1 MPVKAMVA
9 ACALALAASGTA
21 QAEVKFLD
29 HRGKLIELKTPPER
43 LVTMIRSA
51 PILYYAVD
59 LTTGHMAGINSDSLA
74 TIREGVYAELIP
86 ALLKLNSSIAT
97 DRFTPNVEAILELD
111 PDLVLQWTFD
121 PEIIEPLERVGLKVA
136 GWSCCTEQERRDY
149 LMMSGFI
156 SGRIDRAQT
165 ILRLQDASND
175 ALRATFAE
183 LPVEEVV
190 TMLEVDQLG
199 DQIRVVANSSRD
211 DSLSGVK
218 NLAADGSGE
227 WWRTIDAEQFL
238 VWNPEVIIIS
248 AYANFGP
255 ADLYANKLLAE
266 VDAVKNRR
274 VYRVPRSNRSPDAP
288 EVYLTSAWLA
298 AIAHP
303 DRHSED
309 FRAKV
314 ADAYRVIYDK
324 EITAAQIDSILEV
337 EANDDSEAYA
347 KLFR

>member
-1 MPVKAMVA
+1 MRVRAVA
-9 ACALALAASGTA
+9 VACALALAASGPA
-21 QAEVKFLD
+21 EAEVKFLD
-29 HRGKLIELKTPPER
+29 HRGKVIVLETPPQR

-59 LTTGHMAGINSDSLA
+59 LTTEHMAAINADSLA
-74 TIREGVYAELIP
+74 TLKDGVYAELIP
-86 ALLKLNSSIAT
+86 EFLEINSSIAK
-97 DRFTPNVEAILELD
+97 DRFTPNVEAMLELN
-111 PDLVLQWTFD
+111 PDLVIQWTFD
-121 PEIIEPLERVGLKVA
+121 PEIIEPMERVGLKVV
-136 GWSCCTEQERRDY
+136 GWACCTEQERRDY

-165 ILRLQDASND
+165 ILKLQDESND

-183 LPVEEVV
+183 LPTEGLV

-218 NLAADGSGE
+218 NLAADDSGE

-248 AYANFGP
+248 AYADFGP
-255 ADLYANKLLAE
+255 EAVYANPLLAGVE
-266 VDAVKNRR
+266 AVKNRR

-298 AIAHP
+298 ALAHP
-303 DRHSED
+303 DRHSGD

-314 ADAYRVIYDK
+314 VDAYRVIYDK
-324 EITAAQIDSILEV
+324 EITSAQLDSILEV
-337 EANDDSEAYA
+337 EANGDSATYA
-347 KLFR
+347 DLFR